1 MNASAIMVPDVITV
15 KPDDTV
21 EDVAGLLLVNCISA
35 APVVD
40 DTGKIVGIVSE
51 GDLLRRVEN
60 RTAHERPWW
69 LKLLVGREF
78 LAAEFIKECGRKVAD
93 VMTREVISAEPD
105 TPVADIA
112 SLLERHRI
120 KRVPI
125 VQNGKI
131 VGIVSRANLI
141 QALAVCRNKSLEPQ
155 TIADAEL
162 REKLVSRLKAEPWI
176 RPSLINV
183 TVADG
188 TVDLWGI
195 ADSPSEK
202 EALRVAVEVM
212 PGVKT
217 VNDNVLVRPA
227 GTDGWNVG
235 PPAFP
240 Y

>member
-1 MNASAIMVPDVITV
+1 MNASAIMVSDVITV
-15 KPDDTV
+15 KPHDTV
-21 EDVAGLLLVNCISA
+21 QDVAGLLVVNCISA
-35 APVVD
+35 VPVVD
-40 DTGKIVGIVSE
+40 ESGSIVGIVSE

-69 LKLLVGREF
+69 LKLLMGREL
-78 LAAEFIKECGRKVAD
+78 LAAEFIREYGRKVAD

-105 TPVADIA
+105 TPIADIA

-125 VQNGKI
+125 IQDGKI

-155 TIADAEL
+155 TVADAEL
-162 REKLVSRLKAEPWI
+162 RDKLISRLKAEPWV
-176 RPSLINV
+176 RPSLVNV

-188 TVDLWGI
+188 MVDLWGI
-195 ADSPSEK
+195 VDSPTEK
-202 EALRVAVEVM
+202 QALRVAVEVT
-212 PGVKT
+212 PGVKA

-227 GTDGWNVG
+227 GTGG
-235 PPAFP
+235 
-240 Y
+240 

>member
-1 MNASAIMVPDVITV
+1 MNASAIMVSDVITV

-21 EDVAGLLLVNCISA
+21 QDVAGLLVVNCISA
-35 APVVD
+35 VPVVD
-40 DTGKIVGIVSE
+40 ESGSIVGIVSE

-69 LKLLVGREF
+69 LKLLMGREL
-78 LAAEFIKECGRKVAD
+78 LAAEFIREYGRKVAD

-105 TPVADIA
+105 TPIADIA

-125 VQNGKI
+125 IQDGKI
-131 VGIVSRANLI
+131 VGILSRANLI

-155 TIADAEL
+155 TVADAEL
-162 REKLVSRLKAEPWI
+162 RDKLISRLKAEPWV
-176 RPSLINV
+176 RPSLVNV

-188 TVDLWGI
+188 MVDLWGI
-195 ADSPSEK
+195 VDSPTEK
-202 EALRVAVEVM
+202 QALRVAVEVT
-212 PGVKT
+212 PGVKA

-227 GTDGWNVG
+227 GTGG
-235 PPAFP
+235 
-240 Y
+240 

>member
-1 MNASAIMVPDVITV
+1 MNASAIMVPNVITV
-15 KPDDTV
+15 KPDDTI

-35 APVVD
+35 VPVVED
-40 DTGKIVGIVSE
+40 SGKIVGIVSE

-69 LKLLVGREF
+69 LKLLMGREF

-125 VQNGKI
+125 VQNEKI

-162 REKLVSRLKAEPWI
+162 REKLVSRLKAEPWV

-188 TVDLWGI
+188 TVDLWGVV
-195 ADSPSEK
+195 DSPSEK
-202 EALRVAVEVM
+202 QALRVAVEVT
-212 PGVKT
+212 PGVKA

-227 GTDGWNVG
+227 GTDGWNFA

>member
-1 MNASAIMVPDVITV
+1 MNASAVMVSDVITV

-21 EDVAGLLLVNCISA
+21 EDVAGLLLVNRISA
-35 APVVD
+35 VPVVD
-40 DTGKIVGIVSE
+40 DSGKIVGIVSE

-60 RTAHERPWW
+60 GTAHERPWW
-69 LKLLVGREF
+69 LKLLMGRES
-78 LAAEFIKECGRKVAD
+78 LAAEFVRECGRKVAD
-93 VMTREVISAEPD
+93 VMTREIISAEPD
-105 TPVADIA
+105 TPVADVA

-141 QALAVCRNKSLEPQ
+141 QALAACRNKSLEPQ

-162 REKLVSRLKAEPWI
+162 REKLISRLKAEPWV
-176 RPSLINV
+176 RPSLVNV

-195 ADSPSEK
+195 VDSPSEK
-202 EALRVAVEVM
+202 QALRVAIEVT

-217 VNDNVLVRPA
+217 INDNVLVRPA
-227 GTDGWNVG
+227 GTDGRNLG
-235 PPAFP
+235 PPTFP

>member
-1 MNASAIMVPDVITV
+1 MNASAVMVSDVITV

-21 EDVAGLLLVNCISA
+21 QDVAGLLLVNRISA

-40 DTGKIVGIVSE
+40 DSGKMVGIVSE
-51 GDLLRRVEN
+51 GDLLRRGEN
-60 RTAHERPWW
+60 RTEHERPWW
-69 LKLLVGREF
+69 LKLLMGREF
-78 LAAEFIKECGRKVAD
+78 LAAEFIKEYGRKVAD

-105 TPVADIA
+105 TPVTDIA
-112 SLLERHRI
+112 TLLERHRI

-155 TIADAEL
+155 TVADAEL
-162 REKLVSRLKAEPWI
+162 RDKVISRLKAEPWV
-176 RPSLINV
+176 RPSLVNV
-183 TVADG
+183 TVTEG

-195 ADSPSEK
+195 VDSPIEK
-202 EALRVAVEVM
+202 HALRVAVEVT
-212 PGVKT
+212 PGVRA

-227 GTDGWNVG
+227 GTGG
-235 PPAFP
+235 
-240 Y
+240 

>member
-1 MNASAIMVPDVITV
+1 MNASAIMVSDVITV

-21 EDVAGLLLVNCISA
+21 QDVAGLLVVNCISA
-35 APVVD
+35 VPVVD
-40 DTGKIVGIVSE
+40 ESGSIVGIVSE

-69 LKLLVGREF
+69 LKLLMGREL
-78 LAAEFIKECGRKVAD
+78 LAAEFIREYGRKVAD

-105 TPVADIA
+105 TPIADIA

-125 VQNGKI
+125 IQDGKI

-155 TIADAEL
+155 TVADAEL
-162 REKLVSRLKAEPWI
+162 RDKLISRLKAEPWV
-176 RPSLINV
+176 RPSLVNV

-188 TVDLWGI
+188 MVDLWGI
-195 ADSPSEK
+195 VDSPTEK
-202 EALRVAVEVM
+202 QALRVAVEVT
-212 PGVKT
+212 PGVKA

-227 GTDGWNVG
+227 GTGG
-235 PPAFP
+235 
-240 Y
+240 